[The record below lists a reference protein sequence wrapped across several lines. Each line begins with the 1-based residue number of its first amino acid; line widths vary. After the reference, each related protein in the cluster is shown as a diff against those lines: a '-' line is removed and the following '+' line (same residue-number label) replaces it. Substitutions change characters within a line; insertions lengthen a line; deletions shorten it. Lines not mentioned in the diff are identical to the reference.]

1 MKKLWSVILLV
12 GVVISSL
19 PLVGASQTVVG
30 DLPLYGD
37 LNEDGDVNA
46 KDALVVLAYS
56 VGKFTPQQRVEEF
69 ILLAD
74 VDENGSVTAG
84 DALEILKFSVEK
96 PARFPD
102 RLLVSSKTLVELGT
116 VATADYLETNNKA
129 YLSSFESLAVRQG
142 IGTYVRPLGEE
153 FLVDT
158 LVNNAKAGKSTVD
171 LLEVSPA
178 VVFKAAKQ
186 NAIANVKGSKTL
198 DLSLFHNRA
207 TEFMTLGDTLYGVA
221 SKATVDT
228 PLLFFYN
235 RDLAEQVAPETNVAQ
250 LVKERKWNISAFRE
264 FLNKAKLVNEDNRT
278 VRCGFTGG
286 SETIVQL
293 MLATGGPI
301 AYGEQGKVTANG
313 LKDRFHQAIDFS
325 LKLFKTD
332 RTWKYLK
339 DEESRIASF
348 QQGQSMGLFAGADK
362 AQSLANGVDFSL
374 GIAPLPLGEN
384 QTEYASVHS
393 APRVYAVPKD
403 KENRLDLIGKWLNAT
418 AKGFGKHRNNQ
429 IVTLLRVDPKS
440 EAGTW
445 YGELLENA
453 CLDYANGAITA
464 NITSQIQSILL
475 TKKPYN
481 VLPAIQAQLNKE
493 LDDFYA
499 PLYE

>member
-198 DLSLFHNRA
+198 DLSLFHSGA
-207 TEFMTLGDTLYGVA
+207 TGFMTLGDTLYGVA

-235 RDLAEQVAPETNVAQ
+235 RNLADEVAPEISVAQ
-250 LVKERKWNISAFRE
+250 LVKDRKWNASAFRG
-264 FLNKAKLVNEDNRT
+264 FLKKAKLLNDENRT
-278 VRCGFTGG
+278 VRCGFAGG
-286 SETIVQL
+286 AETTRQL
-293 MLATGGPI
+293 MLATGGAI
-301 AYGEQGKVTANG
+301 AYQEQGKVTANG
-313 LKDRFHQAIDFS
+313 LKTRLNQGFELS
-325 LKLFKTD
+325 LNLWRGDKSWRYLN
-332 RTWKYLK
+332 TW
-339 DEESRIASF
+339 ESRVESF
-348 QQGQSMGLFAGADK
+348 AKGESMGLFAEADK
-362 AQSLANGVDFSL
+362 AQFLANAVDFSL

-418 AKGFGKHRNNQ
+418 AKDFGKHRNNQ
-429 IVTLLRVDPKS
+429 IVTLLRVDPQS

-453 CLDYANGAITA
+453 GLDYASGVITSSV
-464 NITSQIQSILL
+464 TSQIQSAIFAK
-475 TKKPYN
+475 TPFN
-481 VLPAIQAQLNKE
+481 TLPAIQAQLNKE

-499 PLYE
+499 PFYE